1 MCVRGRW
8 GGGVRVGGGDDGWG
22 VGALFQK
29 MSGAICFKAN
39 KVCPGQGFFQTDT
52 TPTASKLIRLTCE
65 NRPLNCLLIF
75 IDPATA
81 RRVFV

>member
-1 MCVRGRW
+1 MCAWEV
-8 GGGVRVGGGDDGWG
+8 GVCACG
-22 VGALFQK
+22 VGRRGVALFQK
-29 MSGAICFKAN
+29 MRGAICFKAN
-39 KVCPGQGFFQTDT
+39 KVCPGQGSFQTDT

-65 NRPLNCLLIF
+65 NRPLSCLLIF